1 MPKPKNKQNEEEVKE
16 PKKTKTSK
24 KDKVMTVSDS
34 EMKTIKS
41 QYETDFDNMAVLHEE
56 FIDRENV
63 LMGLPLEGEEN
74 KEDYVDPTLQTAL
87 FKQNNQTMA
96 QLPTG
101 KVDFISG
108 EFKGQALL
116 MDLILH
122 KYIIPN
128 ANTQYDVFTK
138 FWLTSLYRKVYGAFG
153 VLTFYNVTGEYVG
166 PDFSLIPARS
176 MIFQSGRYTVPD
188 SDYIYIRSVVTRDWL
203 KKKSKKTWTNIDKI
217 LKETKSKD
225 LDNDYSTAN
234 EEKYSNVESNQI
246 ELVTK
251 YSRKKWITFNPA
263 TSLVARVVKGNGYI
277 PVDVCYS
284 FPLADRIFGLGDV
297 ERGEKTH
304 RKQNEIV
311 NLYFKAVKMSIAP
324 PVKIDL
330 SGVVPKTI
338 KNVPGAKWII
348 RNGSMNAVQEVP
360 RSPLGL
366 NSFQQTS
373 GMLKGNILT
382 ITNSTDTSVSK
393 EVDPGMGKTPQ
404 ALKMQE
410 QTETI
415 KTSFDKKM
423 LELVITGIYDKMIR
437 LTTSKQVKPMK
448 FNLLKEEI
456 DKLAETY
463 PEIKDLWNEETGEM
477 IIKPEKIK
485 DAKYKFI
492 IDLNSTVLKDNMVE
506 HETLDILIDK
516 LTKFPTF
523 SKQIEESGEFMMGDK
538 KLVFSELVK
547 SWMMTS
553 GSSNLDKILVDNE
566 RQDQQKEIVNEIQT
580 KQGMEAMMQ
589 PGMMPPSMP
598 GMAPPAMPGMAG
610 PLPPM
615 APPLPG
621 PTPGLAPAPAPS
633 PINFENDLE
642 LQEIINSI

>member
-1 MPKPKNKQNEEEVKE
+1 
-16 PKKTKTSK
+16 
-24 KDKVMTVSDS
+24 
-34 EMKTIKS
+34 
-41 QYETDFDNMAVLHEE
+41 
-56 FIDRENV
+56 
-63 LMGLPLEGEEN
+63 
-74 KEDYVDPTLQTAL
+74 
-87 FKQNNQTMA
+87 
-96 QLPTG
+96 
-101 KVDFISG
+101 
-108 EFKGQALL
+108 
-116 MDLILH
+116 
-122 KYIIPN
+122 
-128 ANTQYDVFTK
+128 
-138 FWLTSLYRKVYGAFG
+138 
-153 VLTFYNVTGEYVG
+153 
-166 PDFSLIPARS
+166 
-176 MIFQSGRYTVPD
+176 
-188 SDYIYIRSVVTRDWL
+188 
-203 KKKSKKTWTNIDKI
+203 
-217 LKETKSKD
+217 
-225 LDNDYSTAN
+225 
-234 EEKYSNVESNQI
+234 
-246 ELVTK
+246 
-251 YSRKKWITFNPA
+251 
-263 TSLVARVVKGNGYI
+263 
-277 PVDVCYS
+277 
-284 FPLADRIFGLGDV
+284 
-297 ERGEKTH
+297 
-304 RKQNEIV
+304 
-311 NLYFKAVKMSIAP
+311 
-324 PVKIDL
+324 
-330 SGVVPKTI
+330 
-338 KNVPGAKWII
+338 
-348 RNGSMNAVQEVP
+348 
-360 RSPLGL
+360 
-366 NSFQQTS
+366 
-373 GMLKGNILT
+373 MLKGNILT